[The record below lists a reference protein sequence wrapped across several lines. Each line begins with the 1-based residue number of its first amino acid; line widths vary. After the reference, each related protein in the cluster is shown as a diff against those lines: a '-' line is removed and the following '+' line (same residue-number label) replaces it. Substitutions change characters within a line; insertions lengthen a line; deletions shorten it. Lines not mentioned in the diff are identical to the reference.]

1 MPDHRRRR
9 SPFRLLAPLALL
21 LVAGAVA
28 MVVLNSNIADGD
40 DGGEVSTTPETS
52 TERTTTTRSGRPLRR
67 FYRVKP
73 GDSFGAIAEKT
84 NVPIERLEALNP
96 EVDPQALVVGQR
108 IRLRG

>member
-1 MPDHRRRR
+1 
-9 SPFRLLAPLALL
+9 
-21 LVAGAVA
+21 

-40 DGGEVSTTPETS
+40 DGGEVATTPEIS

-84 NVPIERLEALNP
+84 NVPIERLEALNA

-108 IRLRG
+108 IRLRR